1 MHVSTAYANSN
12 RFDIDEKIYKMT
24 PTGQHMC
31 QLAETLDED
40 TFDIIGPLLVIDL
53 QFAIFSD

>member
-12 RFDIDEKIYKMT
+12 RFDIDEKIYKMI

-31 QLAETLDED
+31 HLAETLDED
-40 TFDIIGPLLVIDL
+40 TFDIIGPLLVHMHK
-53 QFAIFSD
+53 QHPECT

>member
-1 MHVSTAYANSN
+1 MSTAYANSN

-40 TFDIIGPLLVIDL
+40 TFDIIGPLLVID
-53 QFAIFSD
+53 I